1 MAEVKKVKSRK
12 IKMSLTKAEEKKLDN
27 ELERNDNFSVALML
41 VILISCF
48 AIGITL
54 GYFLYKIAI
63 FGAI

>member
-1 MAEVKKVKSRK
+1 MAKMKKVKSRK
-12 IKMSLTKAEEKKLDN
+12 IKMALTKAEEKKLDN
-27 ELERNDNFSVALML
+27 DLEKSDNFSVALML

-48 AIGITL
+48 VIGIAL